1 MDHYE
6 EGVKALTGLA
16 EIKKGAVEILAW
28 LHRHGPLS
36 FDEIVA
42 LKAAEVK
49 RNQPEDLV
57 TDLSTS
63 DHLTTRPVLFDLSN
77 LMSQTDLIEHEYE
90 EDARGVFRF
99 TPSGRTVFP
108 AYLRMARKIPPRPL
122 HRGWGDVE
130 GDPESEAAALR
141 RFRREA
147 TRP

>member
-42 LKAAEVK
+42 LKVAAVK
-49 RNQPEDLV
+49 RFHEGEQLMAGVHMWDEC
-57 TDLSTS
+57 
-63 DHLTTRPVLFDLSN
+63 TTRPVLFDLSN
-77 LMSQTDLIEHEYE
+77 LMSNTHLIEHEYE

-122 HRGWGDVE
+122 HQGWGDVE

-147 TRP
+147 RS